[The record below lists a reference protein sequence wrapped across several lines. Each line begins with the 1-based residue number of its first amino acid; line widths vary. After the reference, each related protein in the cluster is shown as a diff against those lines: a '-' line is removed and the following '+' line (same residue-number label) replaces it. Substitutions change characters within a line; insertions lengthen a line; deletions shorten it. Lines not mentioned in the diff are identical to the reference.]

1 MLFLLFTPNA
11 MNSTKKISILISL
24 FIFALFYSQTDKKK
38 TAFIASFTYLVK
50 AKLYKSTP
58 DQVFEELFSLQ
69 VLKDRAFFISE
80 KSIKY
85 DSTFQSEF
93 QKLL

>member
-1 MLFLLFTPNA
+1 MLFYFY
-11 MNSTKKISILISL
+11 TKRYEQHQENLNINKFL
-24 FIFALFYSQTDKKK
+24 FICFTLFSDRKKDSL
-38 TAFIASFTYLVK
+38 IASFTYLVK